1 MEVFKIMGKS
11 DNKVM
16 STNKAM
22 KHDKKAYQQNGR
34 SHALHS

>member
-1 MEVFKIMGKS
+1 MEVLRMMGKS

-16 STNKAM
+16 STNTPM